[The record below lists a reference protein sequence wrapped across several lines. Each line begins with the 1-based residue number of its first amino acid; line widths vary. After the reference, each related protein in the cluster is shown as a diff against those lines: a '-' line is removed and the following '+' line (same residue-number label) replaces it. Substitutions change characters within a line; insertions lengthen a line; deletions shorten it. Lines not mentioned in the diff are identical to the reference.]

1 MGNYEKKKKAIG
13 VFNSYGIPL
22 TGKRKNANFYN
33 ELKMDSIYVD
43 GLIFELEYQLN
54 KELAADQIS
63 KVQSPSELLA
73 VLI

>member
-1 MGNYEKKKKAIG
+1 MGNYEKKKKAIE

-22 TGKRKNANFYN
+22 TGNRKNANFYN
-33 ELKMDSIYVD
+33 ELKMDSIFVD

-54 KELAADQIS
+54 EELETDQVS
-63 KVQSPSELLA
+63 KFQSPSELLA

>member
-22 TGKRKNANFYN
+22 TGNRKNANFYK
-33 ELKMDSIYVD
+33 ELKMDRMFVD
-43 GLIFELEYQLN
+43 GLIFELEFQLK
-54 KELAADQIS
+54 KELEVDQIF
-63 KVQSPSELLA
+63 KLQSPSELLS